1 MTLTYR
7 LLGIVWI
14 VLMSPFSWQCQ
25 NLCLLS
31 LALITDWR
39 VVCGYVSAAMSVQYK
54 ICKRKC
60 PFELIT
66 FFANYFAKLAE
77 LITFY
82 LNEKCPLLYVH
93 SSEFHFPVVF
103 STFKKPS
110 MFPQNMWI
118 CNLKFRLEMWNT
130 FHNYY

>member
-1 MTLTYR
+1 MFSPYKKENVDLTELNGIFFLIAWCKYHSNCHCTLTT
-7 LLGIVWI
+7 LL
-14 VLMSPFSWQCQ
+14 
-25 NLCLLS
+25 
-31 LALITDWR
+31 A
-39 VVCGYVSAAMSVQYK
+39 CGYGSAAMSVQYK